1 MLKHSTHK
9 RGILPTE
16 SKRQLLKIK
25 SVKHHPP
32 LPFLFL
38 ICFLSALHLSSG
50 LPQSAAQHM
59 EGLDIPESE
68 RLSFCFSQWTALS
81 NQPQIANFLIDL
93 CSSIYNRMKVNEVST
108 KWD

>member
-68 RLSFCFSQWTALS
+68 
-81 NQPQIANFLIDL
+81 IANFLIDL
-93 CSSIYNRMKVNEVST
+93 CSSIYNRMKVNEN
-108 KWD
+108 K